1 MKENYGDILERL
13 GEPDWWDWY
22 GVPRYGE
29 PTRVP
34 EHLMGRIRCQH
45 CAREFRVALV
55 GVYIHDSPNI
65 AQVKDQPDWE
75 HFSHLALVERWHY
88 GDPPFH
94 NCVGDT
100 MNSIPEWEWDEFWR
114 SAGGEGDKR

>member
-1 MKENYGDILERL
+1 MKENYGDILDRL

-29 PTRVP
+29 PARVP

-55 GVYIHDSPNI
+55 GVYIPIFADPESNPRGCKLI
-65 AQVKDQPDWE
+65 LLTKP
-75 HFSHLALVERWHY
+75 ALSLLKGRPTPTTWK
-88 GDPPFH
+88 GCPRP
-94 NCVGDT
+94 T
-100 MNSIPEWEWDEFWR
+100 WP
-114 SAGGEGDKR
+114 